1 MCIRKHP
8 TLLNVTMCVSEIHV
22 RSAYVCQAAQRD
34 LPSDGMPIIVVVFKK
49 LLWEGEQTGLMME
62 NGRGETSSHTCAIH

>member
-1 MCIRKHP
+1 MRIRKHP
-8 TLLNVTMCVSEIHV
+8 TLLNVTMYERDT

>member
-22 RSAYVCQAAQRD
+22 AHMCVRRRSGIYRAMACQ
-34 LPSDGMPIIVVVFKK
+34 S
-49 LLWEGEQTGLMME
+49 LW
-62 NGRGETSSHTCAIH
+62 